1 MGLTIEGSAMAAGI
15 GGCLLL
21 SGLFFYLAARAR
33 RRSARWRGAVRLPAV
48 VTSLEYQEA
57 RRGQRE
63 INDHR
68 SSTQVTLCFVDQGR
82 RYQRQ
87 RQYPG
92 IVLTPQLGQ
101 KVPILF
107 QRDSGDWI
115 LRSEARTRWPLF
127 LALGGGFLAAGL
139 ALLLDGPGILA
150 SLAAYHVDTPN
161 LAGCLVCA
169 LIGLLCGASA
179 YAALR
184 GVMPDLLRSAAEPF
198 LWAVRQ
204 FLLHRYEEVDALC
217 VGIIRREAGDD
228 DVCYYPFF
236 RYCAGGRQLH
246 WFPRQQMSPKRYQ
259 PGARY
264 TLYRDLKT
272 GRCSLKPGI
281 RDLFSALFT
290 LVPMGFFTILILSL
304 AVCAAGTLLLAG
316 MGLASL
322 LAA

>member
-21 SGLFFYLAARAR
+21 SGLFFYLATRSR

-57 RRGQRE
+57 RRGQGE

-127 LALGGGFLAAGL
+127 LALGGG
-139 ALLLDGPGILA
+139 
-150 SLAAYHVDTPN
+150 S
-161 LAGCLVCA
+161 
-169 LIGLLCGASA
+169 
-179 YAALR
+179 
-184 GVMPDLLRSAAEPF
+184 
-198 LWAVRQ
+198 
-204 FLLHRYEEVDALC
+204 
-217 VGIIRREAGDD
+217 
-228 DVCYYPFF
+228 
-236 RYCAGGRQLH
+236 
-246 WFPRQQMSPKRYQ
+246 SP
-259 PGARY
+259 PAWPCCW
-264 TLYRDLKT
+264 T
-272 GRCSLKPGI
+272 GRGSWPAWPPTMWILQTWPAAW
-281 RDLFSALFT
+281 SA
-290 LVPMGFFTILILSL
+290 P
-304 AVCAAGTLLLAG
+304 
-316 MGLASL
+316 
-322 LAA
+322 

>member
-1 MGLTIEGSAMAAGI
+1 M
-15 GGCLLL
+15 
-21 SGLFFYLAARAR
+21 
-33 RRSARWRGAVRLPAV
+33 
-48 VTSLEYQEA
+48 TSLEYQEA

-184 GVMPDLLRSAAEPF
+184 GVMPDLLRGRPPNHSSG
-198 LWAVRQ
+198 RSGSSSSI
-204 FLLHRYEEVDALC
+204 DT
-217 VGIIRREAGDD
+217 RR
-228 DVCYYPFF
+228 
-236 RYCAGGRQLH
+236 
-246 WFPRQQMSPKRYQ
+246 
-259 PGARY
+259 
-264 TLYRDLKT
+264 
-272 GRCSLKPGI
+272 
-281 RDLFSALFT
+281 
-290 LVPMGFFTILILSL
+290 
-304 AVCAAGTLLLAG
+304 
-316 MGLASL
+316 
-322 LAA
+322 

>member
-21 SGLFFYLAARAR
+21 SGLFFYLAARSR

-57 RRGQRE
+57 WRGQRE

-68 SSTQVTLCFVDQGR
+68 SSTQVNLCFVDQGR

-115 LRSEARTRWPLF
+115 PRSEARVRWPLF

-150 SLAAYHVDTPN
+150 SRKIRIHRARLPAMK
-161 LAGCLVCA
+161 
-169 LIGLLCGASA
+169 GLGTH
-179 YAALR
+179 R
-184 GVMPDLLRSAAEPF
+184 FRDPDLTRTSLPGRTGHRQAA
-198 LWAVRQ
+198 
-204 FLLHRYEEVDALC
+204 
-217 VGIIRREAGDD
+217 
-228 DVCYYPFF
+228 
-236 RYCAGGRQLH
+236 
-246 WFPRQQMSPKRYQ
+246 RQQRLRE
-259 PGARY
+259 PGLRTTAAC
-264 TLYRDLKT
+264 T
-272 GRCSLKPGI
+272 GI
-281 RDLFSALFT
+281 
-290 LVPMGFFTILILSL
+290 
-304 AVCAAGTLLLAG
+304 
-316 MGLASL
+316 
-322 LAA
+322 